1 MLELLSK
8 SFELISPFDP
18 DLYEII
24 FLSLKVS
31 FIALLISSII
41 GLPICAIIATNNF
54 IGKKVLIIFFNSMMA
69 LPPVFVG
76 LLLYIIFS
84 NTGPLGFLNILYT
97 PAIMIIAQIII
108 ILPIIIS
115 VSTELL
121 QQMFDEYKEM
131 FDTFEV
137 DLISKIRTTVF
148 DARISLVT
156 CILTG
161 LGRALSEVGAIIIV
175 GGNIVH
181 YTRVMT
187 TTIALETSKGN
198 LSMAMSL
205 GIVLII
211 IAITLNAIVMVMK
224 TISRKNSYD

>member
-1 MLELLSK
+1 MK
-8 SFELISPFDP
+8 FIT
-18 DLYEII
+18 Y
-24 FLSLKVS
+24 SL
-31 FIALLISSII
+31 
-41 GLPICAIIATNNF
+41 
-54 IGKKVLIIFFNSMMA
+54 
-69 LPPVFVG
+69 
-76 LLLYIIFS
+76 
-84 NTGPLGFLNILYT
+84 
-97 PAIMIIAQIII
+97 

-211 IAITLNAIVMVMK
+211 IAIALNAIVMVMK

>member
-1 MLELLSK
+1 MSVLADSIRLILS
-8 SFELISPFDP
+8 FDA

-24 FLSLKVS
+24 LLSLKVS
-31 FIALLISSII
+31 MIALFISCVI
-41 GLPICAIIATNNF
+41 GLPIAGIFSSTNF
-54 IGKKVLIIFFNSMMA
+54 YGKKTLIIFFNSMMA

-76 LLLYIIFS
+76 LVLYIIFS
-84 NTGPLGFLNILYT
+84 QNGILGFINILYT
-97 PAIMIIAQIII
+97 PSIMIVAQVII

-121 QQMFDEYKEM
+121 QQIFKEYKEI

-137 DLISKIRTTVF
+137 NNLNRIKTTVF
-148 DARISLVT
+148 DARISLIT

-175 GGNIVH
+175 GGNIIH

-211 IAITLNAIVMVMK
+211 ISISINAIVMFMK
-224 TISRKNSYD
+224 TISKNNSYD

>member
-1 MLELLSK
+1 
-8 SFELISPFDP
+8 
-18 DLYEII
+18 
-24 FLSLKVS
+24 
-31 FIALLISSII
+31 
-41 GLPICAIIATNNF
+41 
-54 IGKKVLIIFFNSMMA
+54 
-69 LPPVFVG
+69 
-76 LLLYIIFS
+76 
-84 NTGPLGFLNILYT
+84 
-97 PAIMIIAQIII
+97 MIIAQIII

-137 DLISKIRTTVF
+137 DLISRIRTTVF

-211 IAITLNAIVMVMK
+211 IAISLNAIVMIMK
-224 TISRKNSYD
+224 TISRKYSYD

>member
-1 MLELLSK
+1 MSVLADSIRLILS
-8 SFELISPFDP
+8 FDA

-24 FLSLKVS
+24 LLSLKVS
-31 FIALLISSII
+31 MIALFISCVI
-41 GLPICAIIATNNF
+41 GLPIAGIFSSTNF
-54 IGKKVLIIFFNSMMA
+54 YGKKTLIIFFNSMMA

-76 LLLYIIFS
+76 LVLYIIFS
-84 NTGPLGFLNILYT
+84 QNGILGFINILYT
-97 PAIMIIAQIII
+97 PSIMIVAQVII

-121 QQMFDEYKEM
+121 QQIFKEYKEI

-137 DLISKIRTTVF
+137 NNLNRIKTTVF
-148 DARISLVT
+148 DARISLIT

-175 GGNIVH
+175 GGNIIH

-211 IAITLNAIVMVMK
+211 ISISINAIVMFMK
-224 TISRKNSYD
+224 TIAKNNSYD

>member
-1 MLELLSK
+1 MSVLADSIRLILS
-8 SFELISPFDP
+8 FDP

-24 FLSLKVS
+24 LLSLKVS
-31 FIALLISSII
+31 MIALFISCVI
-41 GLPICAIIATNNF
+41 GLPIAGIFSSTNF
-54 IGKKVLIIFFNSMMA
+54 YGKKTLIIFFNSMMA

-97 PAIMIIAQIII
+97 PSIMIVAQIII

-137 DLISKIRTTVF
+137 DLISKIRTTVY

-211 IAITLNAIVMVMK
+211 ISISLNAIVMTMK

>member
-1 MLELLSK
+1 
-8 SFELISPFDP
+8 
-18 DLYEII
+18 
-24 FLSLKVS
+24 
-31 FIALLISSII
+31 
-41 GLPICAIIATNNF
+41 
-54 IGKKVLIIFFNSMMA
+54 MA

-84 NTGPLGFLNILYT
+84 QTGPLGFFNILYT
-97 PAIMIIAQIII
+97 PAIMVIAQIII

-115 VSTELL
+115 VSSEILE
-121 QQMFDEYKEM
+121 QIFKEYEEIFDIFNVNLANRIK
-131 FDTFEV
+131 
-137 DLISKIRTTVF
+137 TTVF

-175 GGNIVH
+175 GGNIIH
-181 YTRVMT
+181 HTRVMT

-198 LSMAMSL
+198 LSIAMSL

-211 IAITLNAIVMVMK
+211 ISITINTLVMFMK
-224 TISRKNSYD
+224 TIAKKYSYDWQF

>member
-1 MLELLSK
+1 MGVLSD
-8 SFELISPFDP
+8 SFRLIFSFNS

-24 FLSLKVS
+24 FLSLK
-31 FIALLISSII
+31 ISSFALVISCTI
-41 GLPICAIIATNNF
+41 GLPIAGFLASTN
-54 IGKKVLIIFFNSMMA
+54 ITGKKTIIIFFNSMMA

-76 LLLYIIFS
+76 LLLYILFS
-84 NTGPLGFLNILYT
+84 QTGPFGFFEILYT
-97 PAIMIIAQIII
+97 PSIMVIAQIII
-108 ILPIIIS
+108 ILPIIVS
-115 VSTELL
+115 VSTELM
-121 QQMFDEYKEM
+121 QHIFEEYKEI
-131 FDTFEV
+131 FDNFEV
-137 DLISKIRTTVF
+137 KLINRIITTVF
-148 DARISLVT
+148 DARISLIT

-175 GGNIVH
+175 GGNIIH

-211 IAITLNAIVMVMK
+211 ISISINAIVMIMK
-224 TISRKNSYD
+224 TISKNKSYD

>member
-1 MLELLSK
+1 MNVLLESLNLVFS
-8 SFELISPFDP
+8 FDP

-24 FLSLKVS
+24 WLSLKVS
-31 FIALLISSII
+31 LFALSFSCFL
-41 GLPICAIIATNNF
+41 GLPIAGVLSSTNF
-54 IGKKVLIIFFNSMMA
+54 IGKKTIIIFFNSMMA

-76 LLLYIIFS
+76 LLLYILFS
-84 NTGPLGFLNILYT
+84 QTGPLGFLDILYT
-97 PAIMIIAQIII
+97 PSIMIIAQITI

-224 TISRKNSYD
+224 TISKKNSYD

>member
-1 MLELLSK
+1 MGVLSDSLK
-8 SFELISPFDP
+8 LILSFDP

-24 FLSLKVS
+24 WLSLRVS
-31 FIALLISSII
+31 FLALILSTII
-41 GLPICAIIATNNF
+41 GLPIAGILSSKSF
-54 IGKKVLIIFFNSMMA
+54 YGKKTIIIFFNAMMA

-76 LLLYIIFS
+76 LLLYILFS
-84 NTGPLGFLNILYT
+84 QTGPLGFFNILYT
-97 PAIMIIAQIII
+97 PSIMVVAQVII
-108 ILPIIIS
+108 ILPIIVS

-121 QQMFDEYKEM
+121 GQIFEEYNEI

-137 DLISKIRTTVF
+137 DLVNRIKTTVF
-148 DARISLVT
+148 DARISLIT

-175 GGNIVH
+175 GGNIIH

-211 IAITLNAIVMVMK
+211 ISISINAMVMVMK
-224 TISRKNSYD
+224 TISKKYSYE